1 MNVLRVCNGSST
13 HVVEEVGFLWVQGKS
28 GLHESSR
35 TVNDTQR
42 DPVKKRKK
50 KTTKEKGK
58 ERKISVYVYNSIN
71 ERRGNI
77 FERKKGLIGKVWKE

>member
-28 GLHESSR
+28 SLHESFR

-42 DPVKKRKK
+42 DPVKKKP
-50 KTTKEKGK
+50 TKEKGK

-77 FERKKGLIGKVWKE
+77 FERKKVGLIGKVWRE

>member
-1 MNVLRVCNGSST
+1 M
-13 HVVEEVGFLWVQGKS
+13 VEEVGFLRVQGKS
-28 GLHESSR
+28 GLHENSR

-42 DPVKKRKK
+42 DPVKKKK
-50 KTTKEKGK
+50 KTKEKGK

-77 FERKKGLIGKVWKE
+77 FERKKVGLIGKVWRE